1 MRLLALQKLI
11 KGLKMETSRINHILK
26 RPLITEKVSLLK
38 DKKKRNGEP
47 LNQYA
52 FEIAKDVNKIEVRRA
67 VEKKF
72 NVKVI
77 SIRTM
82 NVLGKSRMRYTKGG
96 KTEGKSRDWKKAI
109 ITLAK
114 DDKIEF
120 VEGA

>member
-1 MRLLALQKLI
+1 MDN
-11 KGLKMETSRINHILK
+11 SRINQILK

-52 FEIAKDVNKIEVRRA
+52 FEISKDANKIDVKHA
-67 VEKKF
+67 IEKKF
-72 NVKVI
+72 SVKVL
-77 SIRTM
+77 SVRTI
-82 NVLGKSRMRYTKGG
+82 NVLGKSRMRMTRAGR
-96 KTEGKSRDWKKAI
+96 TEGKSRDWKKAI
-109 ITLAK
+109 VTLAK

>member
-1 MRLLALQKLI
+1 MDN
-11 KGLKMETSRINHILK
+11 SRINQILK

-52 FEIAKDVNKIEVRRA
+52 FEISKDANKIDVKHA
-67 VEKKF
+67 IEKKF
-72 NVKVI
+72 NVKVL
-77 SIRTM
+77 SVRTI
-82 NVLGKSRMRYTKGG
+82 NVLGKSRMRQTRAGR
-96 KTEGKSRDWKKAI
+96 TEGKSRDWKKAI
-109 ITLAK
+109 VSLAK